1 MSTIKAILAA
11 ALCIP
16 FALAILLGIAGIGFV
31 AIVASCYASIRAR
44 L

>member
-1 MSTIKAILAA
+1 MKALKTILAA

-16 FALAILLGIAGIGFV
+16 FALAILLGIAGIGFI
-31 AIVASCYASIRAR
+31 AITASCYASIRSR